1 MRTPAP
7 LVTALTSLSLAAACG
22 RAPEPNVDPQALAR
36 RITSLERRM
45 LEVEEGKSRKP
56 GDATAPGDVRV
67 EVTVEGTFRKVV
79 LRDARGPYPVPG
91 PAPVGD
97 LAVWATFA
105 DGDEPAEVGRAMII
119 EGRPAV
125 IACDAAARTCA
136 MKP

>member
-7 LVTALTSLSLAAACG
+7 LVAALIALCAGCG
-22 RAPEPNVDPQALAR
+22 RATEPNVDPAALAR

-45 LEVEEGKSRKP
+45 LEVEEGRSRKP
-56 GDATAPGDVRV
+56 GEGTAPGDVRV
-67 EVTVEGTFRKVV
+67 EVTVEGTYRKVV

-105 DGDEPAEVGRAMII
+105 EGDEPAEVGRAMIA

-125 IACDAAARTCA
+125 LVCDAAARRCA
-136 MKP
+136 LKP